1 MIYSEP
7 NPGLLSLF
15 LCEDIYPHLSS
26 RTRKSSQN
34 VECDNFGA
42 PVSLDDAETG
52 HALRATFI

>member
-1 MIYSEP
+1 MIYSEL

-52 HALRATFI
+52 HSLRATFI

>member
-7 NPGLLSLF
+7 NPGLLGLF

-34 VECDNFGA
+34 VEYGNFGA

-52 HALRATFI
+52 HSLRATFI

>member
-1 MIYSEP
+1 MIYSEL

-42 PVSLDDAETG
+42 PVSLDDADTG